1 MSCNATHPWRI
12 QQFHDATHLS
22 GAFNSFMLVSLADR
36 GSPANYSNHVMCM
49 VDLWHSTKVRH
60 YGHNSAGRRHA
71 LQHECHRG
79 QLVSDVAW
87 RTLLCVFLFF
97 GLGAVHVDMPPAH
110 LHVSGW

>member
-1 MSCNATHPWRI
+1 MSCNAAHPWRI

-60 YGHNSAGRRHA
+60 YGHNSAGRRHYSMNA
-71 LQHECHRG
+71 IEG
-79 QLVSDVAW
+79 NW
-87 RTLLCVFLFF
+87 FLTW
-97 GLGAVHVDMPPAH
+97 LGERC
-110 LHVSGW
+110 

>member
-60 YGHNSAGRRHA
+60 YGHNSAGRKA
-71 LQHECHRG
+71 IG
-79 QLVSDVAW
+79 FYVAW
-87 RTLLCVFLFF
+87 RSLLSAFFCKGLFM
-97 GLGAVHVDMPPAH
+97 LTCY
-110 LHVSGW
+110 LHI